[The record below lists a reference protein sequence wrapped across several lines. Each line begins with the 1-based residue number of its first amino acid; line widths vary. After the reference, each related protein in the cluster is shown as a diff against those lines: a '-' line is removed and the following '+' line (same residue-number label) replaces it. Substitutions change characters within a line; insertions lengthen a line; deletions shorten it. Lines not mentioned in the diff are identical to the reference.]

1 MRQSFRL
8 CSRHCLKFCWTV
20 FKILVAEPL
29 QFRWQSIFM
38 LRTKVGGCLRRQL
51 SHRFPARLTWSTPP
65 PRRRRCSR
73 CCCCCARGWPP
84 WRSSSGATW
93 GSSGA
98 ARTTT
103 RSSSGQQEIENVA
116 RYKRS
121 RIIQRNLCHVHVR
134 LTDFEKAK
142 AEQEAL
148 VSEAAAAGVK
158 LTLGAERG
166 GGGVLQQHRQQ
177 QQQQQ
182 QQHRRLHR
190 RFAVRRS
197 NNSSCY
203 SFRSS
208 AATGGGGGGGGFRL
222 F

>member
-1 MRQSFRL
+1 MSL
-8 CSRHCLKFCWTV
+8 
-20 FKILVAEPL
+20 
-29 QFRWQSIFM
+29 
-38 LRTKVGGCLRRQL
+38 
-51 SHRFPARLTWSTPP
+51 
-65 PRRRRCSR
+65 
-73 CCCCCARGWPP
+73 
-84 WRSSSGATW
+84 
-93 GSSGA
+93 
-98 ARTTT
+98 
-103 RSSSGQQEIENVA
+103 
-116 RYKRS
+116 
-121 RIIQRNLCHVHVR
+121 VR

-182 QQHRRLHR
+182 QHRRLHR

-197 NNSSCY
+197 NNSLCY

-208 AATGGGGGGGGFRL
+208 AATGGGVGSSEEAEAAAAAAASETSRRGVERGICKWRSSSLYSCGGGGRRDKGAAPGTCVFLDARMKASRIL
-222 F
+222 SFQDCT

>member
-1 MRQSFRL
+1 MSDRPSLETRL
-8 CSRHCLKFCWTV
+8 PIKNQ
-20 FKILVAEPL
+20 PN
-29 QFRWQSIFM
+29 
-38 LRTKVGGCLRRQL
+38 L
-51 SHRFPARLTWSTPP
+51 S
-65 PRRRRCSR
+65 
-73 CCCCCARGWPP
+73 
-84 WRSSSGATW
+84 
-93 GSSGA
+93 
-98 ARTTT
+98 
-103 RSSSGQQEIENVA
+103 
-116 RYKRS
+116 
-121 RIIQRNLCHVHVR
+121 HVHVR

-182 QQHRRLHR
+182 QHRRLHR

-208 AATGGGGGGGGFRL
+208 AAAGGGGGSSEEAEAAAAAASETSRRGVERGLGQWRSSSLYSCGGGGGGRRDKGAAPGTCVFLDARMKVSQI
-222 F
+222 